1 MSILWLKV
9 DERTV
14 LTAFFLSQSWVTP
27 KRLTLKSICL
37 LTRCHRPSLLK
48 AACLFIVDIG
58 LNFSC
63 YLFSLSLYLQPS
75 LYSKMEKADILD
87 LTVNYLKSVK
97 CEQGYLRDANSLARY
112 RNGYNDCAGE
122 MTRYLMT
129 ENGLDYH
136 SRTRLL
142 TQVASH
148 CQNANLR
155 TTADLG
161 ARSVAQPPLFIRPVA
176 APIVTSGPACP
187 TLSSSVPIFPATY
200 APVNNKHQS
209 SYPSPVSSGP
219 GNQMSHMT
227 ANYCQYVMTSP
238 VVNTLGTISG
248 SAANLWR
255 PWWEGKLDDKNQ
267 TYWKGWRQW
276 MQLQSNILNLVP
288 SVTSENFFNTE
299 NCN

>member
-1 MSILWLKV
+1 MQYV
-9 DERTV
+9 CG
-14 LTAFFLSQSWVTP
+14 FFLTP
-27 KRLTLKSICL
+27 KLSCCRFPAIVVLACSRVVCWSWILASIILTLLI
-37 LTRCHRPSLLK
+37 
-48 AACLFIVDIG
+48 
-58 LNFSC
+58 FSFC
-63 YLFSLSLYLQPS
+63 LYLQPS

-142 TQVASH
+142 SQVASH

-161 ARSVAQPPLFIRPVA
+161 VRAVAQPPLFIRPVA
-176 APIVTSGPACP
+176 APVVTSSAACP

-200 APVNNKHQS
+200 SPANNKHQS
-209 SYPSPVSSGP
+209 SYPSPPLSSGT

-227 ANYCQYVMTSP
+227 AGYYQY
-238 VVNTLGTISG
+238 
-248 SAANLWR
+248 
-255 PWWEGKLDDKNQ
+255 
-267 TYWKGWRQW
+267 
-276 MQLQSNILNLVP
+276 
-288 SVTSENFFNTE
+288 
-299 NCN
+299 